1 MRALPLAGWKRVAA
15 RRPRHT
21 LRRAAGNNRSANM
34 SLPRRHTRTFPRRA
48 LEARPSGGVS
58 HESSHG
64 LMDKASPFKGED
76 CGFESRWE
84 PLQLEEYRKKNAK
97 KTHEGRPV
105 RFLTAVGAK
114 KSERQLNLE
123 RNHYAL
129 SAKTGR
135 CQRRFTAG
143 VATKTPCV
151 RGARRAPLSER
162 APPRRDGVG
171 AQLEPR
177 DARRGRRAGGRAAIT
192 WRTRP
197 SWLFW
202 RPAA

>member
-1 MRALPLAGWKRVAA
+1 MLPPCWKRVAA
-15 RRPRHT
+15 APHYRATH
-21 LRRAAGNNRSANM
+21 LRRAAGKPLSKHVAT
-34 SLPRRHTRTFPRRA
+34 SQALADVPQCA

-58 HESSHG
+58 HESSRG

-114 KSERQLNLE
+114 KNERPLNLK
-123 RNHYAL
+123 RNPYAL

-135 CQRRFTAG
+135 C
-143 VATKTPCV
+143 
-151 RGARRAPLSER
+151 
-162 APPRRDGVG
+162 
-171 AQLEPR
+171 
-177 DARRGRRAGGRAAIT
+177 
-192 WRTRP
+192 
-197 SWLFW
+197 
-202 RPAA
+202 